1 MHQKLVPDSFFIL
14 VNNQSSHC
22 MQAILLK
29 IRYFEKGIIKNPL
42 PVAPQVMK
50 QVHKN
55 FFISCVLS
63 DQV

>member
-1 MHQKLVPDSFFIL
+1 M
-14 VNNQSSHC
+14 
-22 MQAILLK
+22 
-29 IRYFEKGIIKNPL
+29 KNPL

-55 FFISCVLS
+55 LFISYVLS